1 MVDAPECPDTARAD
15 RWATA
20 GVYAITLGACF
31 FPVAMAA
38 VIGVVLVLA
47 GVG

>member
-1 MVDAPECPDTARAD
+1 MADAPECPDTARPA
-15 RWATA
+15 WWVTA
-20 GVYAITLGACF
+20 APYVVGLGACF

-47 GVG
+47 GVR

>member
-1 MVDAPECPDTARAD
+1 MPHDAPDTARAE
-15 RWATA
+15 RWALLA
-20 GVYAITLGACF
+20 AYAIGLGACF

-47 GVG
+47 GVR